1 MVAGTPLAIMA
12 LATVVASDPGTV
24 EEGDVVGGVVE
35 VADGA
40 VEVAAEVPEC
50 DELPH
55 AAKTTV
61 TATTAQM
68 PSFRMGSRFWQ
79 DEARSEGDP
88 SRARARNDRREG

>member
-55 AAKTTV
+55 AARTMVTV
-61 TATTAQM
+61 TTA
-68 PSFRMGSRFWQ
+68 
-79 DEARSEGDP
+79 
-88 SRARARNDRREG
+88 

>member
-12 LATVVASDPGTV
+12 LATVVAISDPGTV
-24 EEGDVVGGVVE
+24 VEGDVVE
-35 VADGA
+35 VAERV

-61 TATTAQM
+61 TATTA
-68 PSFRMGSRFWQ
+68 
-79 DEARSEGDP
+79 
-88 SRARARNDRREG
+88 